1 MKSVIVYAS
10 AYVCMLKKEKQIF
23 FDKIY
28 STQVAS
34 TEDKLDR
41 ETFFYRSMNW
51 LIALFCTFFTGFL
64 YFFYCIGDTFVSS
77 LFYRLHSI
85 IFAIFFFFSFASMLF
100 SIYTDFISERIA
112 SLSEGK
118 RSIKG
123 TLIGFLCHVSS
134 SYH

>member
-10 AYVCMLKKEKQIF
+10 AYVCMLKKEKQNF

-51 LIALFCTFFTGFL
+51 LIALFCTFFTGFV
-64 YFFYCIGDTFVSS
+64 YFFLLYW
-77 LFYRLHSI
+77 
-85 IFAIFFFFSFASMLF
+85 
-100 SIYTDFISERIA
+100 
-112 SLSEGK
+112 
-118 RSIKG
+118 
-123 TLIGFLCHVSS
+123 
-134 SYH
+134 